1 MVDVNILL
9 AWGATYKHYESDEFI
24 FKEGACCSFYN
35 QLVFG
40 KVRWVNLNDE
50 GKEYIQTIIEPGEC
64 FGEIPLF
71 DDGPYAA
78 TAITN
83 EKSMVIRLPKKI
95 FVQMLMENPEIN
107 FAFSKLLT
115 QRLRYKFML
124 LKAGAFENPEKR
136 ITELLT
142 YIKNKTETISSEKY
156 QVDLTRQEIANMTG
170 LRVET
175 VIRSIRS
182 LNEKGELV
190 IDRGKVYL

>member
-1 MVDVNILL
+1 MIDVNMLL
-9 AWGATYKHYESDEFI
+9 AWGASYKHYEAGEFV
-24 FKEGACCSFYN
+24 FKEGTSCAFYF
-35 QLVFG
+35 QLVVG

-78 TAITN
+78 TAITSEN
-83 EKSMVIRLPKKI
+83 SLVIRLPKKI
-95 FVQMLMENPEIN
+95 FVQILLENPEIN
-107 FAFSKLLT
+107 FSFSKLLS

-124 LKAGAFENPEKR
+124 LKAGAFDNPEKR
-136 ITELLT
+136 ITELLV
-142 YIKNKTETISSEKY
+142 YIKNKANTTTPKKY

-182 LNEKGELV
+182 LKDKGELV